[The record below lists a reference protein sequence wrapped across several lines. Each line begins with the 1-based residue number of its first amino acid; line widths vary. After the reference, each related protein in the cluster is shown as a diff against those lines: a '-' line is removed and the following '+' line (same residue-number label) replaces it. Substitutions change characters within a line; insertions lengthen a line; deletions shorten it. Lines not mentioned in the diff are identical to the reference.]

1 MCLPS
6 ALMPIETDVSQA
18 HPYTITSSTFK
29 SSKMQNKN
37 YIDFGSFAEGLAEKF
52 LEDRGYKILDR
63 NYRKPWGE
71 VDIIAEKPA
80 FAKDSAGREGIIIFV
95 EVKASDSPAPKGF
108 EPEKRVND
116 DKIKRIKRAAQ
127 TYIQQNNLDDRSW
140 QMDIIAIELNK
151 DKSAAKIT
159 HFKNVFV

>member
-1 MCLPS
+1 MVGGVRELEMSWCIIAS
-6 ALMPIETDVSQA
+6 MND
-18 HPYTITSSTFK
+18 H
-29 SSKMQNKN
+29 N
-37 YIDFGSFAEGLAEKF
+37 YIEFGSFAEGLAEKF
-52 LEDRGYKILDR
+52 LKDREYKILGR

-71 VDIIAEKPA
+71 VDIIAEK
-80 FAKDSAGREGIIIFV
+80 EGIVIFV

-140 QMDIIAIELNK
+140 QIDLIAIEFDK
-151 DKSAAKIT
+151 DRGAAKIT
-159 HFKNVFV
+159 HFKNIGV

>member
-1 MCLPS
+1 MK
-6 ALMPIETDVSQA
+6 D
-18 HPYTITSSTFK
+18 H
-29 SSKMQNKN
+29 N
-37 YIDFGSFAEGLAEKF
+37 YIEFGSWAEGLAEKF
-52 LEDRGYKILDR
+52 LKNRGYKIIGR

-71 VDIIAEKPA
+71 VDIIAEKICA
-80 FAKDSAGREGIIIFV
+80 DDGEETLIFV

-140 QMDIIAIELNK
+140 QIDIIAIEL
-151 DKSAAKIT
+151 DKNRGVAKIT
-159 HFKNVFV
+159 HFKNIGV

>member
-1 MCLPS
+1 MVGGVRELEMSWCIIAS
-6 ALMPIETDVSQA
+6 MND
-18 HPYTITSSTFK
+18 H
-29 SSKMQNKN
+29 N
-37 YIDFGSFAEGLAEKF
+37 YIEFGSFAEGLAEKF
-52 LEDRGYKILDR
+52 LKDREYKILGR

-71 VDIIAEKPA
+71 VDIIAEK
-80 FAKDSAGREGIIIFV
+80 EGIVIFV

-140 QMDIIAIELNK
+140 QIDLIAIEFDK
-151 DKSAAKIT
+151 DRGAAKIT
-159 HFKNVFV
+159 HFKNIGIN

>member
-1 MCLPS
+1 MN
-6 ALMPIETDVSQA
+6 D
-18 HPYTITSSTFK
+18 H
-29 SSKMQNKN
+29 N
-37 YIDFGSFAEGLAEKF
+37 YIEFGSFTEGLAEEF
-52 LEDRGYKILDR
+52 LKKRGYKILGR

-71 VDIIAEKPA
+71 VDIIAEKSDHSSD
-80 FAKDSAGREGIIIFV
+80 KKGIIIFV

-140 QMDIIAIELNK
+140 QIDLIAIELDK
-151 DKSAAKIT
+151 DRGVAKTT
-159 HFKNVFV
+159 HFKNIGV